1 MLSEQARDLIAEY
14 RLTPNW
20 IEDAVAAVPRTRLSA
35 AEGDE
40 WSPLEILHH
49 VADFEVI
56 NGGRLRLILSRDGAP
71 IASAH
76 QLELQMAA
84 PATARSAARSLALF
98 RAHVEATAELLESLT
113 NDAWLRIGDHEEFGR
128 YPIADWIRY
137 RIDHARTH
145 CEQIRA
151 NANRC

>member
-1 MLSEQARDLIAEY
+1 MSSAQARELIAEY
-14 RLTPNW
+14 RSTPSW
-20 IEDAVAAVPRTRLSA
+20 IEDAVAAVPRERLSA
-35 AEGDE
+35 AEGGG

-76 QLELQMAA
+76 QLELQTAA
-84 PATARSAARSLALF
+84 RATARSAARSLALF
-98 RAHVEATAELLESLT
+98 RTHVEATAELLDSLT
-113 NDAWLRIGDHEEFGR
+113 DDAWLRAGEHEEYGR
-128 YPIADWIRY
+128 YPISDWIRY

-145 CEQIRA
+145 SEQIRG
-151 NANRC
+151 NAK